1 MRKIGVF
8 CAVALLV
15 GLLALPANAEVQNVK
30 VSGDIT
36 IRGIYRTDYDLTKEK
51 LDTTNNDDKS
61 FYMSTVR
68 VRLDA
73 DLTDNVAAT
82 VRFINERDWDASDGS
97 TDDID
102 LDLAYIVLKELNYW
116 PLTLTLGRQELR
128 YGNLLIIGDGDVNSD
143 VLTGITANDL
153 SSRKAFDAIKA
164 VLDLSPLTLDIFTA
178 KVNEVGTAATRSAAT
193 SSGGTSSDTDLYGIN
208 ARYQFAEYD
217 AVGEAYYF
225 CKKTGGTDHS
235 RTDTVGVR
243 GNITPIENLV
253 LNAELAHQFGE
264 YAAERDR
271 SANAVQLGA
280 DYALTDYQYSP
291 SVGLWYTYLSGQK
304 AGEGGDYQQWDPM
317 YNDQLPGEIV
327 SALGFAATNV
337 HIINARASVKP
348 IDKLTASLNY
358 FYFAAAEKYAAGDTS
373 STNAG
378 PDSQGGFTGTDLTH
392 RDYTLEANSNL
403 GDEFDLKLTYDYT
416 EDVQFGLL
424 AAYFIPGTAFAD
436 VNNSVAKE
444 VIGSVNVVF

>member
-8 CAVALLV
+8 CAAVLLV
-15 GLLALPANAEVQNVK
+15 GLLSMPANAEVQNVK

-36 IRGIYRTDYDLTKEK
+36 IRGIYRTDYDLKQDSKTVSGVE
-51 LDTTNNDDKS
+51 DDKS

-82 VRFINERDWDASDGS
+82 VRFINERDWDKDSASS
-97 TDDID
+97 DDIN
-102 LDLAYIVLKELNYW
+102 LDLAYITLKEVSYW

-128 YGNLLIIGDGDVNSD
+128 YGNLLIVGDGDANSA

-164 VLDLSPLTLDIFTA
+164 VFDLSPLTLDVFTA
-178 KVNEVGTAATRSAAT
+178 KVDEDT
-193 SSGGTSSDTDLYGIN
+193 SSTSSDADLYGIN

-225 CKKTGGTDHS
+225 CKRRATNAAGTPIK
-235 RTDTVGVR
+235 RVDTVGVR

-264 YAAERDR
+264 YAAGRDL
-271 SANAVQLGA
+271 SADAVQLGA
-280 DYALTDYQYSP
+280 DYDMPDYQYSP
-291 SVGLWYTYLSGQK
+291 SVGLWYTYLSGEK
-304 AGEGGDYQQWDPM
+304 AGDTTGTRKQWDPM
-317 YNDQLPGEIV
+317 YGDQVAGEIV
-327 SALGFAATNV
+327 AALGLASSNV
-337 HIINARASVKP
+337 HIINAKASVQP
-348 IDKLTASLNY
+348 TDKLTASLNY
-358 FYFAAAEKYAAGDTS
+358 FHFTAAEKYAAG
-373 STNAG
+373 A
-378 PDSQGGFTGTDLTH
+378 FMGTDLTT
-392 RDYTLEANSNL
+392 RTYTMESDSDL
-403 GDEFDLKLTYDYT
+403 GDEFDLKLAYNYT

-424 AAYFIPGTAFAD
+424 GAYFIPGTAFAD
-436 VNNSVAKE
+436 SNNSVAKE
-444 VIGSVNVVF
+444 VIGSVSVVF

>member
-1 MRKIGVF
+1 MRKIGMF
-8 CAVALLV
+8 CTAALLV
-15 GLLALPANAEVQNVK
+15 GLLSLPANAEVQNVK

-36 IRGIYRTDYDLTKEK
+36 VRGIYRTNYDLTKEN
-51 LDTTNNDDKS
+51 LDATTAKDDKS

-102 LDLAYIVLKELNYW
+102 LDLAYITLKELNYW
-116 PLTLTLGRQELR
+116 PVTLTLGRQELC
-128 YGNLLIIGDGDVNSD
+128 YGNLLIIGDGDVNSN
-143 VLTGITANDL
+143 VLGGITAKDL

-164 VLDLSPLTLDIFTA
+164 VFDLSPLTLDIFTA
-178 KVNEVGTAATRSAAT
+178 KVDEDTSA
-193 SSGGTSSDTDLYGIN
+193 GTSSDADLYGIN

-235 RTDTVGVR
+235 RVDTVGVR
-243 GNITPIENLV
+243 TNIAPIENLT
-253 LNAELAHQFGE
+253 LNAEYAHQFGE
-264 YAAERDR
+264 YDASRNR
-271 SANAVQLGA
+271 SANAVQLGV
-280 DYALTDYQYSP
+280 DYDMQGYQHSP
-291 SVGLWYTYLSGQK
+291 SVGLWYTYLSGEK
-304 AGEGGDYQQWDPM
+304 ANTTTGTRKQWDPM
-317 YNDQLPGEIV
+317 YGDQTPGEIV
-327 SALGFAATNV
+327 SALGLASSNV
-337 HIINARASVKP
+337 HIINAKASVKP

-358 FYFAAAEKYAAGDTS
+358 YHFNAAEKYATS
-373 STNAG
+373 AA
-378 PDSQGGFTGTDLTH
+378 FMGTDLTT
-392 RDYTLEANSNL
+392 RSYTMESDSDL

-436 VNNSVAKE
+436 VNNNTAKE
-444 VIGSVNVVF
+444 VIGSVSVVF